1 MKNILIVPAKLLAL
15 IFGVALI
22 LLLVRAILMSFS
34 PAPPA
39 KFTETMYWG
48 SPTEVTVNVT
58 WMSSDVSRTTEEN
71 DMVPETL
78 TFAKA
83 YVTTILDSVELGTF
97 LLLLTNDEEITLHT
111 LRLSILP
118 SITVERGDQHALD
131 LQGWVPSAL
140 IDNITGLSGKLWYT
154 IDDR

>member
-1 MKNILIVPAKLLAL
+1 MKNILKLPGKFLAL
-15 IFGVALI
+15 ILGAALI
-22 LLLVRAILMSFS
+22 LLLIRAILMSLS
-34 PAPPA
+34 PAPPV
-39 KFTETMYWG
+39 KITDTMYWG

-58 WMSSDVSRTTEEN
+58 WMSSDVSRTTEAS

-97 LLLLTNDEEITLHT
+97 VLLLTNDEEMILHT
-111 LRLSILP
+111 LRRSFLSQ
-118 SITVERGDQHALD
+118 TVERGDRYALD

-140 IDNITGLSGKLWYT
+140 IDDITELSGRLSYT
-154 IDDR
+154 IGDR